1 LYLNNLKNFPKLSVG
16 WSSACRAVDSG
27 HSIGCGWGEL
37 PWGSCQSTPAV
48 LAVVPAVL
56 AVVLVVVLVV
66 AVVVFLVV
74 LLVVL
79 FVVVAVVVG
88 KGVPGAGVDPGKW
101 SSYLPGPY
109 TG

>member
-37 PWGSCQSTPAV
+37 PWGSCQST
-48 LAVVPAVL
+48 PAVL

-101 SSYLPGPY
+101 SSYSPGPY
-109 TG
+109 TA